1 MKLYIVL
8 PISQLKRLNK
18 ISALILIVIPFV
30 FYGQSADSIKTE
42 RPVRIDYNFID
53 SYPQNAVIQINDM
66 FIGNTPLFFEWKDS
80 TFPKTIKITK
90 HGFSEQTEIINN
102 IQLLNKKFNLTSTGK
117 HSIINTVV
125 ENKQTYF
132 KEPRKVVPIV
142 ISSIITAGS
151 GIAAFYFKS
160 LASDN
165 RKYYEEFQDES
176 FLDKKNKYD
185 ILGGVSLVALQLGFG
200 ALLYF
205 LFID

>member
-1 MKLYIVL
+1 M
-8 PISQLKRLNK
+8 
-18 ISALILIVIPFV
+18 IPFV
-30 FYGQSADSIKTE
+30 FYGQSADSIK
-42 RPVRIDYNFID
+42 IDYNFID

-80 TFPKTIKITK
+80 TFPKTLKITMN
-90 HGFSEQTEIINN
+90 GFLEQTEIINN
-102 IQLLNKKFNLTSTGK
+102 IQLLNKKYNLTSTGK
-117 HSIINTVV
+117 HSILNTVK

-132 KEPRKVVPIV
+132 KEPRKVVPLV

-165 RKYYEEFQDES
+165 RKDYEDFGEQS
-176 FLDKKNKYD
+176 SIDKKNKYD
-185 ILGGVSLVALQLGFG
+185 LLGGVSLVALQLGFG
-200 ALLYF
+200 ALIYF